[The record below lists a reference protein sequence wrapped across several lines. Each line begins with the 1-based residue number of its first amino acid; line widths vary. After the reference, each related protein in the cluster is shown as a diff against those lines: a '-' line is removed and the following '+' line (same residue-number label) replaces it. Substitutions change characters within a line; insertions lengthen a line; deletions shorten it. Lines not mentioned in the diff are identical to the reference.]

1 MPGKKRWIVVC
12 AVFMLG
18 GGAIAASSYAAGSP
32 PAESGQTVWELEHAY
47 WRYVE
52 KNDLSDYLK
61 LWHKNFLGWPS
72 VSSAP
77 VRKDHITDWITSQ
90 TSRGL
95 TFKTVEFKPAGL
107 QVTGDIVVAC
117 YWVTYQWLGHDG
129 KGPMRTIR
137 ITHSWVKNGREWQI
151 ISGMS
156 MPEPVASSK

>member
-1 MPGKKRWIVVC
+1 MPGKKHWIVVC
-12 AVFMLG
+12 SVFMLA
-18 GGAIAASSYAAGSP
+18 GGAIAASCCAAAP
-32 PAESGQTVWELEHAY
+32 PSGESGQAVWKLEHAY

-52 KNDLSDYLK
+52 KNDLSDYRK

-90 TSRGL
+90 TNRGL
-95 TFKTVEFKPAGL
+95 TFKAVEFKSARL
-107 QVTGDIVVAC
+107 QVTGDIVVTC

-129 KGPMRTIR
+129 KGTVRTIR
-137 ITHSWVKNGREWQI
+137 IMHSSVKNGRDWQI

-156 MPEPVASSK
+156 MPEPVAAAK